1 MIDPLLSCI
10 NEMAKD
16 FFVNNRNRKGSTTTE
31 SSKDY
36 QPFIKVADISSLG
49 RSHRVF
55 GHKTKRTHHLLSDL
69 ELAVFLLFEWQSS
82 TEDIQEQF
90 PLDINITKQIA
101 DDVGIKH
108 PSQKGELKI
117 MTTDFYVISKNINSV
132 TSQLALQAKYSNHLD
147 DNRTIEKLE
156 LERRYWEQNDV
167 DFKIIT
173 EKDIPRAVT
182 DNIKWLYPSKNTYLI
197 TIEKNDFTF
206 YSEQIIESPTLK
218 IIDFCKKIDS
228 SYDHPLGT
236 ALGKLKNLIAHGYI
250 SFDIRKDYRKI
261 VCAELSIVDKVYS
274 NYIDRELKH
283 ASNQ

>member
-1 MIDPLLSCI
+1 MINPLLSYI

-16 FFVNNRNRKGSTTTE
+16 FFVNNKNRKSPITTK

-36 QPFIKVADISSLG
+36 QPFVKVADISSLG

-69 ELAVFLLFEWQSS
+69 ELAVFLLFEWHNN

-90 PLDINITKQIA
+90 PLDLNVTKQIA
-101 DDVGIKH
+101 DSVGIKH
-108 PSQKGELKI
+108 PSQKGELKT
-117 MTTDFYVISKNINSV
+117 MSTDFYVISKDIKSI
-132 TSQLALQAKYSNHLD
+132 TSQLALQAKYSKDLD
-147 DNRTIEKLE
+147 DARTIEKLE
-156 LERRYWEQNDV
+156 LERRYWEQKNV

-173 EKDIPRAVT
+173 EKDIPKAVT

-197 TIEKNDFTF
+197 AVEENDFTF
-206 YSEQIIESPTLK
+206 YSEQMIKSPTLK

-228 SYDHPLGT
+228 AYDHPLGT
-236 ALGKLKNLIAHGYI
+236 ALSKLKNLIAHGYI

-261 VCAELSIVDKVYS
+261 ICADLSIVDRVYL
-274 NYIDRELKH
+274 NYIDKELKR

>member
-1 MIDPLLSCI
+1 
-10 NEMAKD
+10 
-16 FFVNNRNRKGSTTTE
+16 VNNKNRKSPITTK

-36 QPFIKVADISSLG
+36 QPFVKVADISSLG
-49 RSHRVF
+49 RSHRVV

-69 ELAVFLLFEWQSS
+69 ELAVLLLFEWQNS

-101 DDVGIKH
+101 DDIGIKH

-117 MTTDFYVISKNINSV
+117 MTTDFYVISKNIKSV

-147 DNRTIEKLE
+147 DTRNIEKLE
-156 LERRYWEQNDV
+156 LERRYWEQKGV
-167 DFKIIT
+167 DSKIIT
-173 EKDIPRAVT
+173 EKDIPRAVK
-182 DNIKWLYPSKNTYLI
+182 DNVKWLYPSKNTYLI
-197 TIEKNDFTF
+197 AIEENDFTF
-206 YSEQIIESPTLK
+206 YSEQMIKPPTLK

-228 SYDHPLGT
+228 AYDHPLGT
-236 ALGKLKNLIAHGYI
+236 ALSKLKSLIAHGYI

-261 VCAELSIVDKVYS
+261 VCAELSIVDKAYS
-274 NYIDRELKH
+274 NYIDKELKR